1 MKELNDIVTFPM
13 ENDDW
18 FVTTIIGGVLML
30 LSVFIVP
37 LFLVYGYIVGVIRG
51 SLGGA
56 SEPPSFGDWTTL
68 FVEGVQAWFIGVIY
82 MLIPLIVGGLTV
94 GGSVLATAS
103 GTNTGSAIGSGGMYI
118 GFLVTFLL
126 SLVFGY
132 IAVAAIVNFAR
143 EERFGAA
150 FDFDVLKGIV
160 MHRDYAI
167 AWLVAIGIFFVASLV
182 NAVPLL
188 GWILGPF
195 VGFYAAVVAADLWAD
210 GFASALGSV

>member
-68 FVEGVQAWFIGVIY
+68 LVEGVQAWFIGVIY

>member
-1 MKELNDIVTFPM
+1 MKELNDIVTYPM

-18 FVTTIIGGVLML
+18 LVTTIIGGVLML

-37 LFLVYGYIVGVIRG
+37 LFLVYGYLVGVIRG

-56 SEPPSFGDWTTL
+56 SEPPSFGDWGTL
-68 FVEGVQAWFIGVIY
+68 LVEGLQAWLIGVIY

-94 GGSVLATAS
+94 GGSVLAIAT
-103 GTNTGSAIGSGGMYI
+103 GTNAGAAIGSGSMFV
-118 GFLVTFLL
+118 GFLVTVILA
-126 SLVFGY
+126 LVFGY

-167 AWLVAIGIFFVASLV
+167 AWLVAVGIFFVASLV

>member
-18 FVTTIIGGVLML
+18 LVTTIIGGVLMF

-37 LFLVYGYIVGVIRG
+37 LFLVYGYLMGVIRG
-51 SLGGA
+51 SLAGA
-56 SEPPSFGDWTTL
+56 SKPPSFGDWGTL
-68 FVEGVQAWFIGVIY
+68 LVEGVQAWLIGVIY
-82 MLIPLIVGGLTV
+82 MLIPLVVGALTV
-94 GGSVLATAS
+94 GGSVTAIAT
-103 GTNTGSAIGSGGMYI
+103 GTNAGAAIGSGGMYI
-118 GFLVTFLL
+118 GFLVTVILA
-126 SLVFGY
+126 LVFGY

>member
-18 FVTTIIGGVLML
+18 LVTTIIGGVLML

-37 LFLVYGYIVGVIRG
+37 LFLVYGYLVGVIRG

-56 SEPPSFGDWTTL
+56 SEPSSFGDWGTL
-68 FVEGVQAWFIGVIY
+68 LVEGVQAWLIGVIY
-82 MLIPLIVGGLTV
+82 MLIPLIVGSLTV
-94 GGSVLATAS
+94 GGSVLAIAT
-103 GTNTGSAIGSGGMYI
+103 GTNAGAAIGSGSMFV
-118 GFLVTFLL
+118 GFLVTVILA
-126 SLVFGY
+126 LVFGY

-167 AWLVAIGIFFVASLV
+167 AWLVSIGIFFVASLV

-210 GFASALGSV
+210 GFASALRSV

>member
-1 MKELNDIVTFPM
+1 MKNLNDIVAFPM

-37 LFLVYGYIVGVIRG
+37 LFLVYGYLVGVIRG

-56 SEPPSFGDWTTL
+56 SEPPSFGDWSTL
-68 FVEGVQAWFIGVIY
+68 LIEGVQAWLIGVIY
-82 MLIPLIVGGLTV
+82 LLIPLIVGGLTV
-94 GGSVLATAS
+94 GGSVLAIAT
-103 GTNTGSAIGSGGMYI
+103 GTDAGAAIGFGSMFVGA
-118 GFLVTFLL
+118 LVTVILAL
-126 SLVFGY
+126 AFGY

-167 AWLVAIGIFFVASLV
+167 AWLVSIGIFFVASLV
-182 NAVPLL
+182 NAVPML

-195 VGFYAAVVAADLWAD
+195 VGFYAAVVAADLWAN
-210 GFASALGSV
+210 GFASALSSV